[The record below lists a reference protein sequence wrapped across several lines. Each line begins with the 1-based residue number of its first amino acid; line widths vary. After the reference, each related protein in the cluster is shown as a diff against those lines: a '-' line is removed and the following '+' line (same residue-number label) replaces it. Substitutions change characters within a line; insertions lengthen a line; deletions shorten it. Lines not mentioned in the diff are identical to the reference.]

1 MKKKIYEKPEMEVVI
16 LQNQVH
22 LLAGSG
28 EEPSGEEPIGEEPT
42 DAPLWGNE
50 ID

>member
-1 MKKKIYEKPEMEVVI
+1 MKKKIYEKPTMQVVI
-16 LQNQVH
+16 LQHQVR
-22 LLAGSG
+22 LLVGS
-28 EEPSGEEPIGEEPT
+28 GEEPT

>member
-1 MKKKIYEKPEMEVVI
+1 MKKKIYEKPTMQVVI
-16 LQNQVH
+16 LQHQSR

-28 EEPSGEEPIGEEPT
+28 EPT

>member
-1 MKKKIYEKPEMEVVI
+1 MKKKIYEKPAMQVVI

-22 LLAGSG
+22 ILAGSG
-28 EEPSGEEPIGEEPT
+28 EEPSGEEPT
-42 DAPLWGNE
+42 DAPLWYNE

>member
-1 MKKKIYEKPEMEVVI
+1 MKKIIYEKPTMKVVI
-16 LQNQVH
+16 LQHQSR

-28 EEPSGEEPIGEEPT
+28 EEPN

>member
-1 MKKKIYEKPEMEVVI
+1 MKKKIYEKPTMQVVI
-16 LQNQVH
+16 LQHQVH

-28 EEPSGEEPIGEEPT
+28 EEPD

>member
-1 MKKKIYEKPEMEVVI
+1 MKKKIYEKPTMQVVI
-16 LQNQVH
+16 LQHQVR

-28 EEPSGEEPIGEEPT
+28 EEPT
-42 DAPLWGNE
+42 DAPWWGDE

>member
-1 MKKKIYEKPEMEVVI
+1 MKKKTYEKPAMQVVI
-16 LQNQVH
+16 LQHQVH

-28 EEPSGEEPIGEEPT
+28 EEPT
-42 DAPLWGNE
+42 DVPLWGDE